1 MPEDYLFR
9 RRQMAWA
16 FWERQERLR
25 AEAAAV
31 AGEHQL
37 GQAATEVAGEHR
49 LQAREAAAVEAE
61 EPQP

>member
-1 MPEDYLFR
+1 M
-9 RRQMAWA
+9 
-16 FWERQERLR
+16 
-25 AEAAAV
+25 